1 MSYTKLTYHIVFATK
16 GRRRLIGPGHKSY
29 LYSVIAQIS
38 KENQAFIHRIG
49 GVDDHIHI
57 LVDIPA
63 YISVSSF
70 VKAIKQQS
78 SKLMRDRLSA
88 LQWFGWEEGY
98 GAFTVSWSAI
108 DRIKKYI
115 ENQAIHHGKLSFD
128 DEIAAW
134 IKYTE
139 TE

>member
-16 GRRRLIGPGHKSY
+16 GRRRLISPENKSY
-29 LYSVIAQIS
+29 LYSVIVQIS

-70 VKAIKQQS
+70 VKTIKQQS
-78 SKLMRDRLSA
+78 SKLMKDRLSA

-108 DRIKKYI
+108 ERIKKYI
-115 ENQAIHHGKLSFD
+115 ENQAVHHGKLSFD

-134 IKYTE
+134 TKYTQ